1 VPGDLLKVRREDWY
15 QTFEFGVAG
24 FSDVVDSLYVVG
36 YSNGSVLALNYL
48 DRNRESE
55 FINGLILLSPGL
67 ETRDSRAFLS
77 PWLKLG
83 LKWINQNADQDAVK
97 YESFPMNAAA
107 EFYHLTKDVG
117 RADFGLLDLPVLMVV
132 SGDDTTINN
141 QHSVDFFCN
150 KVTPESRK
158 MIWYQ
163 SNLSNDMPQRSCY
176 GIDIIPTAQSDRF
189 VSYSHVAITMPQADP
204 HYGMDGNYSSC
215 LRYSGDAA
223 LYLRCSEDNEATVYA
238 ENTYADEFGRYQGKL
253 VRRTTFNPA
262 YDEMISELTC
272 FVDGNCNEEELIP

>member
-1 VPGDLLKVRREDWY
+1 
-15 QTFEFGVAG
+15 
-24 FSDVVDSLYVVG
+24 VVDSLYVVG

-48 DRNRESE
+48 DRNRETD

-67 ETRDSRAFLS
+67 EMRDNRAFLS
-77 PWLKLG
+77 PWLKFG
-83 LKWINQNADQDAVK
+83 WKWINQNLDQDAVK

-117 RADFGLLDLPVLMVV
+117 RADFGPLDLPVLMVV

-141 QHSVDFFCN
+141 QYSVDFFCN
-150 KVTPESRK
+150 KITSDSRK

-163 SNLSNDMPQRSCY
+163 SNLSREIPQRKCN
-176 GIDIIPTAQSDRF
+176 GINIFPTAQSDRF
-189 VSYSHVAITMPQADP
+189 VSYSHVAITMPQSDP
-204 HYGMDGNYSSC
+204 HYGMDGNYSVC

-223 LYLRCSEDNEATVYA
+223 LFLRCREDNEATVYA
-238 ENTYADEFGRYQGKL
+238 EHTYLNKFGTYQGKL

-262 YDEMISELTC
+262 YEEMISELIC
-272 FVDGNCNEEELIP
+272 FVDGNCNEEELNP